1 MVKREEATHPGRLFC
16 GWIWVFDYI
25 CTIMQAKVK
34 IAAIGLGN
42 RTCKYL
48 SYLEEHQDV
57 AELVAVVDPDLSKAD
72 WAKAVFSLPQE
83 RCFKSFDEL
92 AASGLQ
98 LDACIIGTPDLYH
111 HELAV
116 GAMRCGWHVLLE
128 KPMGQTEEQCRDIVE
143 VSLETDRIVT
153 VCYILRYHPYF
164 MKLKE
169 LSVDPKMG
177 KILSVKH
184 IERVGRD
191 RTAHTFVRGPWNMKE
206 MNTTVFFT
214 KCCHDV
220 DFVLWLTGGQVKSV
234 KSEKG
239 TRIFTS
245 ANAPVGSSDRC
256 VRCAVE
262 KSCPYSAVDL
272 YLRRRDWIKGFVAQP
287 GETQED
293 MIVRML
299 NESRYGR
306 CIYKCP
312 ENDVIDRQSVVMEMS
327 GGVKAE
333 VIMEC
338 ITDEKDRYT
347 VIECENAVITGD
359 ESFIDVTYN
368 DPSVPHEKYDFQ
380 WTRGLEL
387 HAGADHQIVKE
398 FIESI
403 ASGELRTRTPS
414 TEALS
419 SHLICSLA
427 ETI

>member
-1 MVKREEATHPGRLFC
+1 MHG
-16 GWIWVFDYI
+16 
-25 CTIMQAKVK
+25 KVK
-34 IAAIGLGN
+34 IAAVGLGN

-48 SYLEEHQDV
+48 RYVEEHGEL

-72 WAKAVFSLPQE
+72 WAKAAFSLPDE
-83 RCFKSFDEL
+83 RCFGSFDEL
-92 AASGLQ
+92 VASGLQ

-116 GAMRCGWHVLLE
+116 KAMRCGWHVLLE
-128 KPMGQTEEQCRDIVE
+128 KPMGQTEEQCKDIVD
-143 VSLETDRIVT
+143 VSAETGKMVT

-169 LSVDPKMG
+169 LSADSKMG

-184 IERVGRD
+184 IEGVGRD

-220 DFVLWLTGGQVKSV
+220 DFVLWLTGNQVKSV
-234 KSEKG
+234 KSQKG
-239 TRIFTS
+239 DRIFTP
-245 ANAPVGSSDRC
+245 AHAPAGAADRC
-256 VRCAVE
+256 VSCAIE
-262 KSCPYSAVDL
+262 KECPYSAVNL
-272 YLRRRDWIKGFVAQP
+272 YLRRKDWIKGFAAQP
-287 GETQED
+287 GETQDE

-306 CIYKCP
+306 CVYSCP
-312 ENDVIDRQSVVMEMS
+312 ENDVIDRQSVEMEMID
-327 GGVKAE
+327 GVKAE

-338 ITDEKDRYT
+338 VTGAKDRYT

-359 ESFIDVTYN
+359 ESFIDVTYK
-368 DPSVPHEKYDFQ
+368 DPSIPQEKYDFQ
-380 WTRGLEL
+380 WTRGMEL

-403 ASGELRTRTPS
+403 ASGDLQTRTPS
-414 TEALS
+414 TESLS
-419 SHLICSLA
+419 SHLICFRA
-427 ETI
+427 EK

>member
-1 MVKREEATHPGRLFC
+1 M
-16 GWIWVFDYI
+16 
-25 CTIMQAKVK
+25 IMHGKVK
-34 IAAIGLGN
+34 IAAVGLGN

-48 SYLEEHQDV
+48 RYVEEHGEL

-72 WAKAVFSLPQE
+72 WAKAAFSLPDE
-83 RCFKSFDEL
+83 RCFGSFDEL
-92 AASGLQ
+92 VASGLQ

-116 GAMRCGWHVLLE
+116 KAMRCGWHVLLE
-128 KPMGQTEEQCRDIVE
+128 KPMGQTEEQCKDIVD
-143 VSLETDRIVT
+143 VSAETGKMVT

-169 LSVDPKMG
+169 LSADSKMG

-184 IERVGRD
+184 IEGVGRD

-220 DFVLWLTGGQVKSV
+220 DFVLWLTGNQVKSV
-234 KSEKG
+234 KSQKG
-239 TRIFTS
+239 DRIFTP
-245 ANAPVGSSDRC
+245 AHAPAGAADRC
-256 VRCAVE
+256 VSCAIE
-262 KSCPYSAVDL
+262 KECPYSAVNL
-272 YLRRRDWIKGFVAQP
+272 YLRRKDWIKGFAAQP
-287 GETQED
+287 GETQDE

-306 CIYKCP
+306 CVYSCP
-312 ENDVIDRQSVVMEMS
+312 ENDVIDRQSVEMEMID
-327 GGVKAE
+327 GVKAE

-338 ITDEKDRYT
+338 VTGAKDRYT

-359 ESFIDVTYN
+359 ESFIDVTYK
-368 DPSVPHEKYDFQ
+368 DPSIPQEKYDFQ
-380 WTRGLEL
+380 WTRGMEL

-403 ASGELRTRTPS
+403 ASGDLQTRTPS
-414 TEALS
+414 TESLS
-419 SHLICSLA
+419 SHLICFRA
-427 ETI
+427 EK

>member
-1 MVKREEATHPGRLFC
+1 MPKEGR
-16 GWIWVFDYI
+16 
-25 CTIMQAKVK
+25 VK
-34 IAAIGLGN
+34 IAAVGLGN

-48 SYLEEHQDV
+48 RYVEEHGDV
-57 AELVAVVDPDLSKAD
+57 AELVAVVDPDLSKTD
-72 WAKAVFSLPQE
+72 WAREAFSLSPE
-83 RCFKSFDEL
+83 RCFISFDDL

-116 GAMRCGWHVLLE
+116 RAMRCGWHVLLE
-128 KPMGQTEEQCRDIVE
+128 KPMGQTEEQCRNIVE
-143 VSLETDRIVT
+143 VSAETCRMVT

-164 MKLKE
+164 MKMKE
-169 LSVDPKMG
+169 LSADPKMG

-220 DFVLWLTGGQVKSV
+220 DFVLWITGGQVKSV
-234 KSEKG
+234 RSEKG
-239 TRIFTS
+239 TRIFTPEQ
-245 ANAPVGSSDRC
+245 APSGAADRC
-256 VRCAVE
+256 VRCSVE
-262 KSCPYSAVDL
+262 HDCPYSAVDL
-272 YLRRRDWIKGFVAQP
+272 YLRRRDWIKGFVAHP
-287 GETQED
+287 GETQDD

-306 CIYKCP
+306 CVYCCP
-312 ENDVIDRQSVVMEMS
+312 ENDVIDRQSVVMEMAD
-327 GGVKAE
+327 GVKAE

-338 ITDEKDRYT
+338 VTDQKDRYT

-359 ESFIDVTYN
+359 ESFIEVAYKDS
-368 DPSVPHEKYDFQ
+368 SVSQEKYDFQ
-380 WTRGLEL
+380 WTRGVEF
-387 HAGADHQIVKE
+387 HAGADHQVLKE

-403 ASGELRTRTPS
+403 ASGDLQTRTPS
-414 TEALS
+414 SEALA
-419 SHLICSLA
+419 SHLICFRA
-427 ETI
+427 EK

>member
-1 MVKREEATHPGRLFC
+1 MSDKR
-16 GWIWVFDYI
+16 
-25 CTIMQAKVK
+25 VK
-34 IAAIGLGN
+34 IAAVGLGN

-48 SYLEEHQDV
+48 RYVEEHGDV
-57 AELVAVVDPDLSKAD
+57 AELVAVVDPDLSKTD
-72 WAKAVFSLPQE
+72 WAKAVFSLPE
-83 RCFKSFDEL
+83 DRCFGSFDEL

-116 GAMRCGWHVLLE
+116 KAMRCGWHVLLE
-128 KPMGQTEEQCRDIVE
+128 KPMGQTEEQCQDIVD
-143 VSLETDRIVT
+143 VSTETGKIVT

-169 LSVDPKMG
+169 LSADPKIG

-184 IERVGRD
+184 IEGVGKD

-220 DFVLWLTGGQVKSV
+220 DFVLWLTGNQVKSV
-234 KSEKG
+234 KTQKG
-239 TRIFTS
+239 DRIFTL
-245 ANAPVGSSDRC
+245 AHAPEGAADRC
-256 VRCAVE
+256 VNCAIE
-262 KSCPYSAVDL
+262 KECPYSAVDL
-272 YLRRRDWIKGFVAQP
+272 YLRRKDWIKGFVAKP
-287 GETQED
+287 GETQEE

-299 NESRYGR
+299 DESRYGR
-306 CIYKCP
+306 CVYACP
-312 ENDVIDRQSVVMEMS
+312 ENDVIDRQSVEMEMAD
-327 GGVKAE
+327 GVKAE

-338 ITDEKDRYT
+338 VTGAKDRYT

-359 ESFIDVTYN
+359 ESFIDVTYKDSSN
-368 DPSVPHEKYDFQ
+368 PQEKYDFQ
-380 WTRGLEL
+380 WTRGMDL

-398 FIESI
+398 FIDSI
-403 ASGELRTRTPS
+403 ASGGLQTRTPS

-419 SHLICSLA
+419 SHLICFRA
-427 ETI
+427 EK

>member
-1 MVKREEATHPGRLFC
+1 MHG
-16 GWIWVFDYI
+16 
-25 CTIMQAKVK
+25 KVK
-34 IAAIGLGN
+34 IAAVGLGN

-48 SYLEEHQDV
+48 RYVEEHGEL

-72 WAKAVFSLPQE
+72 WAKAAFSLPDE
-83 RCFKSFDEL
+83 RCFGSFDEL
-92 AASGLQ
+92 VASGLQ
-98 LDACIIGTPDLYH
+98 MDACIIGTPDLYH

-116 GAMRCGWHVLLE
+116 KAMRCGWHVLLE
-128 KPMGQTEEQCRDIVE
+128 KPMGQTEEQCKDIVD
-143 VSLETDRIVT
+143 VSAETGKMVT

-169 LSVDPKMG
+169 LSADSKMG

-184 IERVGRD
+184 IEGVGRD

-220 DFVLWLTGGQVKSV
+220 DFVLWLTGNQVKSV
-234 KSEKG
+234 KSQKG
-239 TRIFTS
+239 DRIFTP
-245 ANAPVGSSDRC
+245 AHAPAGAADRC
-256 VRCAVE
+256 VSCAIE
-262 KSCPYSAVDL
+262 KECPYSAVNL
-272 YLRRRDWIKGFVAQP
+272 YLRRKDWIKGFVAQP
-287 GETQED
+287 GETQDE

-306 CIYKCP
+306 CVYSCP
-312 ENDVIDRQSVVMEMS
+312 ENDVIDRQSVEMEMID
-327 GGVKAE
+327 GVKAE

-338 ITDEKDRYT
+338 VTGAKDRYT

-359 ESFIDVTYN
+359 ESFIDVTYK
-368 DPSVPHEKYDFQ
+368 DPSIPQEKYDFQ
-380 WTRGLEL
+380 WTRGMEL

-403 ASGELRTRTPS
+403 ASGDLQTRTPS
-414 TEALS
+414 TESLS
-419 SHLICSLA
+419 SHLICFRA
-427 ETI
+427 EK

>member
-1 MVKREEATHPGRLFC
+1 M
-16 GWIWVFDYI
+16 
-25 CTIMQAKVK
+25 
-34 IAAIGLGN
+34 
-42 RTCKYL
+42 
-48 SYLEEHQDV
+48 

-72 WAKAVFSLPQE
+72 WAKVVFSLPNE
-83 RCFKSFDEL
+83 RCFESFDEL

-116 GAMRCGWHVLLE
+116 KAMRCGWHVLLE
-128 KPMGQTEEQCRDIVE
+128 KPMGQTEKQCQDIVD
-143 VSLETDRIVT
+143 VSAETGKMVT

-169 LSVDPKMG
+169 LSADSKMG

-184 IERVGRD
+184 IEGVGKD

-220 DFVLWLTGGQVKSV
+220 DFVLWLTGNQVKSV
-234 KSEKG
+234 KTQKG
-239 TRIFTS
+239 DRIFTL
-245 ANAPVGSSDRC
+245 AHAPQGAADRC
-256 VRCAVE
+256 VNCVIE
-262 KSCPYSAVDL
+262 KECPYSAVDL
-272 YLRRRDWIKGFVAQP
+272 YLRRKDWIKGFVAQP
-287 GETQED
+287 GETQDE

-306 CIYKCP
+306 CVYNCP
-312 ENDVIDRQSVVMEMS
+312 ENDVIDRQSVEMEMAD
-327 GGVKAE
+327 GVKAE

-338 ITDEKDRYT
+338 VTGAKDRYT

-359 ESFIDVTYN
+359 ESFIDVTYKDSSN
-368 DPSVPHEKYDFQ
+368 PQEKYDFQ
-380 WTRGLEL
+380 WTRGMDL

-398 FIESI
+398 FIDSI
-403 ASGELRTRTPS
+403 ASGGLQTRTPS
-414 TEALS
+414 TEALF
-419 SHLICSLA
+419 SHLICFRA
-427 ETI
+427 EK

>member
-1 MVKREEATHPGRLFC
+1 MHG
-16 GWIWVFDYI
+16 
-25 CTIMQAKVK
+25 KVK
-34 IAAIGLGN
+34 IAAVGLGN

-48 SYLEEHQDV
+48 RYVEEHGEL

-72 WAKAVFSLPQE
+72 WAKAAFSLPDE
-83 RCFKSFDEL
+83 RCFGSFDEL
-92 AASGLQ
+92 VASGLQ
-98 LDACIIGTPDLYH
+98 MDACIIGTPDLYH

-116 GAMRCGWHVLLE
+116 KAMRCGWHVLLE
-128 KPMGQTEEQCRDIVE
+128 KPMGQTEEQCQDIVD
-143 VSLETDRIVT
+143 VSAETGKMVT

-169 LSVDPKMG
+169 LSADSKMG

-184 IERVGRD
+184 IEGVGRD

-220 DFVLWLTGGQVKSV
+220 DFVLWLTGNQVKSV
-234 KSEKG
+234 KSQKG
-239 TRIFTS
+239 DRIFTP
-245 ANAPVGSSDRC
+245 AHAPAGAADRC
-256 VRCAVE
+256 VSCAIE
-262 KSCPYSAVDL
+262 KECPYSAVNL
-272 YLRRRDWIKGFVAQP
+272 YLRRKDWIKGFVAQP
-287 GETQED
+287 GETQDE

-306 CIYKCP
+306 CVYSCP
-312 ENDVIDRQSVVMEMS
+312 ENDVIDRQSVEMEMID
-327 GGVKAE
+327 GVKAE

-338 ITDEKDRYT
+338 VTGAKDRYT

-359 ESFIDVTYN
+359 ESFIDVTYK
-368 DPSVPHEKYDFQ
+368 DPSIPQEKYDFQ
-380 WTRGLEL
+380 WTRGMEL

-403 ASGELRTRTPS
+403 ASGDLQTRTPS
-414 TEALS
+414 TESLS
-419 SHLICSLA
+419 SHLICFRA
-427 ETI
+427 EK

>member
-1 MVKREEATHPGRLFC
+1 M
-16 GWIWVFDYI
+16 
-25 CTIMQAKVK
+25 IMHGKVK
-34 IAAIGLGN
+34 IAAVGLGN

-48 SYLEEHQDV
+48 RYVEEHGEL

-72 WAKAVFSLPQE
+72 WAKAAFSLPDE
-83 RCFKSFDEL
+83 RCFGSFDEL
-92 AASGLQ
+92 VASGLQ
-98 LDACIIGTPDLYH
+98 MDACIIGTPDLYH

-116 GAMRCGWHVLLE
+116 KAMRCGWHVLLE
-128 KPMGQTEEQCRDIVE
+128 KPMGQTEEQCKDIVD
-143 VSLETDRIVT
+143 VSAETGKMVT

-169 LSVDPKMG
+169 LSADSKMG

-184 IERVGRD
+184 IEGVGRD

-220 DFVLWLTGGQVKSV
+220 DFVLWLTGNQVKSV
-234 KSEKG
+234 KSQKG
-239 TRIFTS
+239 DRIFTP
-245 ANAPVGSSDRC
+245 AHAPAGAADRC
-256 VRCAVE
+256 VSCAIE
-262 KSCPYSAVDL
+262 KECPYSAVNL
-272 YLRRRDWIKGFVAQP
+272 YLRRKDWIKGFVAQP
-287 GETQED
+287 GETQDE

-306 CIYKCP
+306 CVYSCP
-312 ENDVIDRQSVVMEMS
+312 ENDVIDRQSVEMEMID
-327 GGVKAE
+327 GVKAE

-338 ITDEKDRYT
+338 VTGAKDRYT

-359 ESFIDVTYN
+359 ESFIDVTYK
-368 DPSVPHEKYDFQ
+368 DPSIPQEKYDFQ
-380 WTRGLEL
+380 WTRGMEL

-403 ASGELRTRTPS
+403 ASGDLQTRTPS
-414 TEALS
+414 TESLS
-419 SHLICSLA
+419 SHLICFRA
-427 ETI
+427 EK

>member
-1 MVKREEATHPGRLFC
+1 M
-16 GWIWVFDYI
+16 
-25 CTIMQAKVK
+25 IMHGKVK
-34 IAAIGLGN
+34 IAAVGLGN

-48 SYLEEHQDV
+48 RYLEEHGDA

-72 WAKAVFSLPQE
+72 QVMAVYSLPQE

-92 AASGLQ
+92 AASGLH

-116 GAMRCGWHVLLE
+116 AAMRCGWHVLLE

-143 VSLETDRIVT
+143 VSAETGRMVT

-169 LSVDPKMG
+169 LSADPKMG

-220 DFVLWLTGGQVKSV
+220 DFVIWLTGDQVKSV

-239 TRIFTS
+239 SRIFTPAQTPS
-245 ANAPVGSSDRC
+245 GAADRC

-262 KSCPYSAVDL
+262 QNCPYSAVDL
-272 YLRRRDWIKGFVAQP
+272 YLRRKDWIKGFVAQP
-287 GETQED
+287 GETGDE

-306 CIYKCP
+306 CVYNCP
-312 ENDVIDRQSVVMEMS
+312 DNDVIDRQSVVMEMAS
-327 GGVKAE
+327 GIRAE

-338 ITDEKDRYT
+338 VTDEKDRYT
-347 VIECENAVITGD
+347 VIECEDAVITGD
-359 ESFIDVTYN
+359 ETFIEVTYK
-368 DPSVPHEKYDFQ
+368 DPSVPGERYDFK
-380 WTRGLEL
+380 WTRGMEL

-398 FIESI
+398 FIDAI
-403 ASGELRTRTPS
+403 ASGELQTRTPS
-414 TEALS
+414 GESLA
-419 SHLICSLA
+419 SHLICFQA
-427 ETI
+427 EK